1 MLFGHSVMSHFL
13 WLHGLQHA
21 RLPSP
26 SASPRACSN
35 SCTLSWWCHP
45 TISSSVVPFSSYLPS
60 FSASG
65 FSPMSQFLVTG
76 GQTVRASV
84 LASVLPIIIQG
95 WFPSGLTSLIS
106 LRSKGLSRGFSS
118 TTVWKHQFFGAQPSL
133 WFNTHIHIWW
143 TIVHS
148 FD

>member
-1 MLFGHSVMSHFL
+1 MLFGHSVMSDFL
-13 WLHGLQHA
+13 WLHRLQHA

-60 FSASG
+60 FPASG
-65 FSPMSQFLVTG
+65 SSPMSQFLVTG

-133 WFNTHIHIWW
+133 WSNTHIHIWW
-143 TIVHS
+143 TTVHS